1 MPGVES
7 AGRTPVR
14 GGWADMLWGTTALL
28 VLLAGFTT
36 VVEGVDWFVST
47 ALVCVLVATAT
58 IVLRQLGARRV
69 VAPIALIVEVVVLSW
84 VFVPAT
90 LVVLI
95 PTPATLT
102 GFSDLIEQAGPII
115 AQEQAPVAA
124 SASIVLVLAAA
135 FGALVV
141 LLDLLIQQRQGVVVL
156 GALLLAIYIT
166 PSLITG
172 TSPSGVLFVMAAA
185 LWLIML
191 RRRTAVVRTSVGEPR
206 RAARQVP
213 ALVLGVGGL
222 VAALIFPAVS
232 PNVSSVAAS
241 WGNPPPQVFGP
252 GINPIVELGTNLR
265 RNTPVPVMTLT
276 TTLDEPPYLKVATL
290 PNFTGR
296 TWRPAEN
303 FNDGRFEE
311 MAVRDGISADRAA
324 TQISVSKLRSD
335 LLPVPYPTVDIGGLE
350 GSYQVERTGLTVKL
364 RGSDITGQTYTT
376 ESIDVQPTAE
386 QLRGANPRVTPDLRR
401 YTELEDAPPIIF
413 DMATQVTE
421 DATNNYDRA
430 VALQNYF
437 RSGEFD
443 YSETAP
449 VAEDYD
455 GNGLTVIA
463 EFLQRKAGYCVHFSS
478 AMAVMA
484 RSLGIPARVA
494 VGYAPGGLTGEFDG
508 GRRVYEVMSDDLHAW
523 TELYFDGVG
532 WVRFDPTPGIGQGTA
547 FSEPASDT
555 PDSTLPESGVEDAQP
570 QEQQQNPRS
579 EDGALAPGQSE
590 ESTST
595 APRSAVAV
603 ALALLA
609 IVLLPGLARV
619 LRRSWRLRQAEPDRV
634 WREIEDTARDFGVL
648 TSVADTPRGLARRL
662 SVRPGIDSVALDRLL
677 DLVERRRYSPATV
690 SGDEAA
696 GDARVVI
703 DSLQEGAPRL
713 ERWRAALLPR
723 SLGPRSAVAAPAPTP
738 NPAT

>member
-1 MPGVES
+1 
-7 AGRTPVR
+7 
-14 GGWADMLWGTTALL
+14 MLWGTAALL
-28 VLLAGFTT
+28 VLLTGFTT
-36 VVEGVDWFVST
+36 VVAGADWFVST

-58 IVLRQLGARRV
+58 IVLRQLGARRI
-69 VAPIALIVEVVVLSW
+69 VAPIAVVAEVVVLSW
-84 VFVPAT
+84 VFVPST
-90 LVVLI
+90 LIVLI
-95 PTPATLT
+95 PTSATLR
-102 GFSDLIEQAGPII
+102 GFRDLIEQAGPII
-115 AQEQAPVAA
+115 AEEQSPVAA
-124 SASIVLVLAAA
+124 STSIVLVLAAA

-141 LLDLLIQQRQGVVVL
+141 LVDLLIQLRQGVVLL

-172 TSPSGVLFVMAAA
+172 TSPSGVLFVVAAA
-185 LWLIML
+185 IWLIML
-191 RRRTAVVRTSVGEPR
+191 RRRTAVVRS
-206 RAARQVP
+206 RAGRSLTRQVP
-213 ALVLGVGGL
+213 ALALGVGAL
-222 VAALIFPAVS
+222 VAALIFPTVS
-232 PNVSSVAAS
+232 PSISSVAAS

-276 TTLDEPPYLKVATL
+276 TTLDDPPYLKVATL

-311 MAVRDGISADRAA
+311 LSARDGISADRAS
-324 TQISVSKLRSD
+324 TRISVSKLRSD
-335 LLPVPYPTVDIGGLE
+335 LLPVPYPTIDIGGLE

-364 RGSDITGQTYTT
+364 RGSDITGQTYTAQ
-376 ESIDVQPTAE
+376 SIDVQPTAE
-386 QLRGANPRVTPDLRR
+386 QLRAANPRVTPDLRR

-413 DMATQVTE
+413 DTATQVTQ

-455 GNGLTVIA
+455 GNGLAVIA
-463 EFLQRKAGYCVHFSS
+463 EFLQRKSGYCVHFSS

-484 RSLGIPARVA
+484 RSLDIPARVA
-494 VGYAPGGLTGEFDG
+494 VGYAPGGLTGELDG

-523 TELYFDGVG
+523 TELYFEGVG

-547 FSEPASDT
+547 FSEPASST
-555 PDSTLPESGVEDAQP
+555 PDPTTPESGADDARP
-570 QEQQQNPRS
+570 EPQQNPRS
-579 EDGALAPGQSE
+579 EDGALAPGESE
-590 ESTST
+590 ETTST
-595 APRSAVAV
+595 APRSAAAV
-603 ALALLA
+603 GLALLA
-609 IVLLPGLARV
+609 IVLLPGLARA
-619 LRRSWRLRQAEPDRV
+619 LRRSWRLRKADPDRV

-662 SVRPGIDSVALDRLL
+662 AERPGLDATALAGLL
-677 DLVERRRYSPATV
+677 DVVERARYSPATV
-690 SGDEAA
+690 SGDEAVVE
-696 GDARVVI
+696 ARTVI
-703 DSLQEGAPRL
+703 DSVQTGASRL
-713 ERWRAALLPR
+713 ERWRASLLPR
-723 SLGPRSAVAAPAPTP
+723 SLGPRSAIAAPMPGRAV
-738 NPAT
+738 

>member
-1 MPGVES
+1 MPAAE
-7 AGRTPVR
+7 ATGRTPPR
-14 GGWADMLWGTTALL
+14 GGWADMLWGTSAIL

-36 VVEGVDWFVST
+36 VVQGADWFVST

-58 IVLRQLGARRV
+58 IVLRQLGARRI
-69 VAPIALIVEVVVLSW
+69 VAPIALVTEVVVLSW

-90 LVVLI
+90 LIVLI
-95 PTPATLT
+95 PTSATVAGLR
-102 GFSDLIEQAGPII
+102 DLIEQAGPII
-115 AQEQAPVAA
+115 AQEQSPVAA
-124 SASIVLVLAAA
+124 STSIVLVLAAA

-141 LLDLLIQQRQGVVVL
+141 LVDVLIQLRQGVVLL

-172 TSPSGVLFVMAAA
+172 TSPSGVLFVVAAA

-191 RRRTAVVRTSVGEPR
+191 RRRTAVVRVGAGQPR
-206 RAARQVP
+206 RVARQVP
-213 ALVLGVGGL
+213 ALVLGLGGL

-232 PNVSSVAAS
+232 PNISSVAAS

-276 TTLDEPPYLKVATL
+276 TTLDDPPYLKVATL

-303 FNDGRFEE
+303 FNDGRFEGQL
-311 MAVRDGISADRAA
+311 AVRDGISADRAS
-324 TQISVSKLRSD
+324 TRISVSKLRSD
-335 LLPVPYPTVDIGGLE
+335 LLPVPYPTIDIGGLE

-364 RGSDITGQTYTT
+364 RGSDITGQTYTAQ
-376 ESIDVQPTAE
+376 SIDVQPTAE
-386 QLRGANPRVTPDLRR
+386 QLRAADPRVTPDLRR
-401 YTELEDAPPIIF
+401 YTELEDAPPIIA
-413 DMATQVTE
+413 DTANQVTQ

-430 VALQNYF
+430 IALQNYF

-455 GNGLTVIA
+455 GNGLAVIA

-484 RSLGIPARVA
+484 RSLGIPSRVA

-523 TELYFDGVG
+523 TELYFDGAG
-532 WVRFDPTPGIGQGTA
+532 WVRFDPTPGIGEGTA
-547 FSEPASDT
+547 FSEPTSAT
-555 PDSTLPESGVEDAQP
+555 PDPTTPEAGADDAQP
-570 QEQQQNPRS
+570 EPQQNPRS
-579 EDGALAPGQSE
+579 EDGAQALGETQ

-595 APRSAVAV
+595 APRSAAAV

-609 IVLLPGLARV
+609 IILLPGLARV
-619 LRRSWRLRQAEPDRV
+619 LRRTWRLRQAEPDRV

-648 TSVADTPRGLARRL
+648 ASVADTPRGLARR
-662 SVRPGIDSVALDRLL
+662 VAARPGLDTTALSRLL
-677 DLVERRRYSPATV
+677 DLVERRRYSPDTV
-690 SGDEAA
+690 AGDEAA
-696 GDARVVI
+696 GEARIVI
-703 DSLQEGAPRL
+703 DSLQEGASRL
-713 ERWRAALLPR
+713 ERARAALLPR
-723 SLGPRSAVAAPAPTP
+723 SLGPRSAVSAPVPGPVT
-738 NPAT
+738 

>member
-1 MPGVES
+1 MPDAEDT
-7 AGRTPVR
+7 GRTPAR

-28 VLLAGFTT
+28 VLLTGFRT
-36 VVEGVDWFVST
+36 VVQGADWFVST

-58 IVLRQLGARRV
+58 IVLRQLGARRI
-69 VAPIALIVEVVVLSW
+69 VAPIALVTEVVVLSW

-90 LVVLI
+90 LIVLI
-95 PTPATLT
+95 PTTATVT
-102 GFSDLIEQAGPII
+102 GLRDLVRQAGPII
-115 AQEQAPVAA
+115 AEEQAPVAA

-141 LLDLLIQQRQGVVVL
+141 LLDLLISLRLGVVAL
-156 GALLLAIYIT
+156 GALLLAVYIT

-172 TSPSGVLFVMAAA
+172 TSPSGLLFVVAAA

-191 RRRTAVVRTSVGEPR
+191 RRRTAVVRTRTSQPG
-206 RAARQVP
+206 RATRQVP
-213 ALVLGVGGL
+213 ALALGVGGL
-222 VAALIFPAVS
+222 AAALVFPAVS
-232 PNVSSVAAS
+232 PSISSVAAS

-276 TTLDEPPYLKVATL
+276 TTLDDPPYLKVATL

-303 FNDGRFEE
+303 FNDGRFEGQL
-311 MAVRDGISADRAA
+311 AVRDGISADRAS
-324 TQISVSKLRSD
+324 TRISVSKLRSD
-335 LLPVPYPTVDIGGLE
+335 LLPVPYPTVDIGGLD

-364 RGSDITGQTYTT
+364 RGADITGQTYTAQ
-376 ESIDVQPTAE
+376 SIDVQPTAE
-386 QLRGANPRVTPDLRR
+386 QLRAANPRVTPDLRR

-413 DMATQVTE
+413 DTATQVTA
-421 DATNNYDRA
+421 DADNNYDRA
-430 VALQNYF
+430 VALQDYF

-443 YSETAP
+443 YSESAP

-455 GNGLTVIA
+455 GNGLAVIA

-494 VGYAPGGLTGEFDG
+494 VGYAPGGVTGELDG

-532 WVRFDPTPGIGQGTA
+532 WVRFDPTPGIGEGTA
-547 FSEPASDT
+547 FSEPTSQT
-555 PDSTLPESGVEDAQP
+555 PDSTTPESGADDAQP
-570 QEQQQNPRS
+570 EPQQNPRS
-579 EDGALAPGQSE
+579 EDGALAPGESE
-590 ESTST
+590 EATST
-595 APRSAVAV
+595 APRSAAAV

-609 IVLLPGLARV
+609 IVLLPGLVRV
-619 LRRSWRLRQAEPDRV
+619 LRRVWRLRGSEPDRV
-634 WREIEDTARDFGVL
+634 WREIEDTARDFGVA

-662 SVRPGIDSVALDRLL
+662 GARPGLDAAALARLL
-677 DLVERRRYSPATV
+677 DIVERQRYAPV
-690 SGDEAA
+690 VVPGDEAA
-696 GDARVVI
+696 GEARIVI
-703 DSLQEGAPRL
+703 DSLQEGASRL

-723 SLGPRSAVAAPAPTP
+723 SLGPRSTAIAPAPAP
-738 NPAT
+738 DPAT